1 MMAKTDNHNPKAK
14 LDLRRY
20 FMKKYHTDS
29 PPSVF
34 DCCQGSAVMWTQ
46 LKKEF
51 EVSNYWGVD
60 LKPKKGRLKID
71 SVRILQQP
79 GWSFDVVDVDTYG
92 SPWKHWLEVVK
103 NAKDGVTVFL
113 TIGKPILAAGGR
125 SISKI
130 ELDAVGLNIKRLP
143 SGLAVHAYG
152 IAVNAMLAKALSYGT
167 ITEAVEAVSTGNAR
181 YIGVHLEPIKKDSLP
196 AVDAASK
203 PKHTRTKKE
212 LRA

>member
-1 MMAKTDNHNPKAK
+1 MAKTDNHNPKVK

-20 FMKKYHTDS
+20 FLRKYHADN

-46 LKKEF
+46 LQKEF
-51 EVSNYWGVD
+51 AIGNYWGVD

-79 GWSFDVVDVDTYG
+79 GWSFDVIDVDTYG
-92 SPWKHWLEVVK
+92 SPWKHWIEILK
-103 NAKDGVTVFL
+103 NTTKPVTVFL

-125 SISKI
+125 SISRV
-130 ELDAVGLNIKRLP
+130 ELESVGLNFKHLP
-143 SGLAVHAYG
+143 SGLAVHAYA
-152 IAVNAMLAKALSYGT
+152 IALNAMLAKSLRCAT

-181 YIGVHLEPIKKDSLP
+181 YIGVRLEPIKNGLP
-196 AVDAASK
+196 AASTASK
-203 PKHTRTKKE
+203 PKRSKAV
-212 LRA
+212 RSNANV